1 MPRKNSANWQRSPAS
16 ADVVFF
22 ATAEAINA
30 ARKLAIKWVNAQAGR
45 DGGET
50 EEQMLPTPVSPTGK
64 LPATDYLCAS
74 EFTLPAIV
82 SARNFITRN
91 AAPIDVAETDLAA
104 FLADRGLQEVT
115 D

>member
-1 MPRKNSANWQRSPAS
+1 MPRKNSATWQRSPAS

-22 ATAEAINA
+22 AAAEVFNT
-30 ARKLAIKWVNAQAGR
+30 ARKHALKWVNAQAGR

-64 LPATDYLCAS
+64 VPATGYLCAS

-91 AAPIDVAETDLAA
+91 AAPIEVEETDLAA
-104 FLADRGLQEVT
+104 FLLDRGLQEVE